1 MKLNAITLT
10 AAAPQQ
16 ILIRDDRRRNL
27 AMVRVRNGGLT
38 VEAPASGGEVIYSTD
53 EIDGD
58 GMLTAAEYDSVM
70 ETVQQKV
77 MEYYGTA
84 YFEY

>member
-1 MKLNAITLT
+1 MKLQDITLA

-16 ILIRDDRRRNL
+16 ILIRDDRRRNV

-38 VEAPASGGEVIYSTD
+38 VEAPASGGRVIYSTD
-53 EIDGD
+53 EIEGD

-70 ETVQQKV
+70 ETVKQKV
-77 MEYYGTA
+77 IEYYGKG
-84 YFEY
+84 YFE